1 MPNPT
6 GHTDSI
12 KNSQFKAAWQSGPT
26 RTIRVPISLADAT
39 LEYARQLDQGIEPR
53 DTSEIS
59 NSETDIATIE
69 ARDTAIESSNQVAT
83 KASEPRDTSN
93 LQAELEDSKAKN
105 QTWREAFKEL
115 EGERDALEWEAG
127 VHRAANQRLRAELE
141 AAKNAPVEIHLPEA
155 ADLLNRLKA
164 KRKKVGASL
173 AEIQAILEM
182 IEASQDDTSQEN

>member
-1 MPNPT
+1 MVQVKQKSCVTRLTLLDSAVIVGETLDTREYTFATTIMPNPT

-26 RTIRVPISLADAT
+26 RTIRVPIALTDAT

-53 DTSEIS
+53 DTM
-59 NSETDIATIE
+59 NTADIEATIGN
-69 ARDTAIESSNQVAT
+69 I
-83 KASEPRDTSN
+83 EPRDT
-93 LQAELEDSKAKN
+93 
-105 QTWREAFKEL
+105 REMK
-115 EGERDALEWEAG
+115 D
-127 VHRAANQRLRAELE
+127 
-141 AAKNAPVEIHLPEA
+141 LPEA

-182 IEASQDDTSQEN
+182 IEESCDDTSQEN